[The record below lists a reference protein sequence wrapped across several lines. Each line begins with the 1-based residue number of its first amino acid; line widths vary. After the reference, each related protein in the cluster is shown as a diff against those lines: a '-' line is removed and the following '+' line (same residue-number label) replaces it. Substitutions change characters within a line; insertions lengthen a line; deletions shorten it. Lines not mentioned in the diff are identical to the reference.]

1 MPAGGILI
9 TGGVL
14 AGLFVGRQFSQSKV
28 VRAHDGSLGQ
38 EDGPLDRI
46 LELSD
51 VARPVVTL
59 EQLLCRGVDALDLLV
74 ELSGEASSEELAS
87 CGMSSLRSRS
97 GGMSSETK
105 LSR

>member
-51 VARPVVTL
+51 VAPG
-59 EQLLCRGVDALDLLV
+59 QL
-74 ELSGEASSEELAS
+74 
-87 CGMSSLRSRS
+87 
-97 GGMSSETK
+97 
-105 LSR
+105 